1 MVEPMTVNC
10 QEANRCLPPLQA
22 DFMRSMACPCLLI
35 WLAANAEVTWPEF
48 CASLGQKMSTVSAG
62 WLLGEPDV
70 EQAVAAMTHAVHLGH
85 WQAPLRLAEWHHR
98 GAQGLQVSRP
108 SICEH
113 AIHR

>member
-1 MVEPMTVNC
+1 
-10 QEANRCLPPLQA
+10 
-22 DFMRSMACPCLLI
+22 
-35 WLAANAEVTWPEF
+35 
-48 CASLGQKMSTVSAG
+48 MSTVSAG

-113 AIHR
+113 ALYR